1 MGFGRWARLLSF
13 HQIEFESP
21 VEIGVILS
29 FSALWSGFCSMD
41 IMRQIPFSR
50 KVSTAIFLVIGMA
63 GLVHAQSIDQQV
75 IGSSG
80 REVKQGS
87 IQLSFTVGEVAVADA
102 NSDTLYLTQGYQQ
115 AFLDESSP
123 IRVDDLLFDLVVFP
137 NPFSDVVTL
146 RSAGQTPAEPIR
158 LTWTDISGR
167 VMLEQVVQ
175 LLSGT
180 DHQLDLRSLPAGSYQ
195 VTMSTSGQP
204 YLATFQLIH
213 IQH

>member
-1 MGFGRWARLLSF
+1 MAILLSL
-13 HQIEFESP
+13 
-21 VEIGVILS
+21 GV
-29 FSALWSGFCSMD
+29 
-41 IMRQIPFSR
+41 
-50 KVSTAIFLVIGMA
+50 A

-75 IGSSG
+75 IASSG

-87 IQLSFTVGEVAVADA
+87 IQLTFTVGEVAVAD
-102 NSDTLYLTQGYQQ
+102 SKTDTLYLTQGYQQ
-115 AFLDESSP
+115 AFLHESSP
-123 IRVDDLLFDLVVFP
+123 IRVNDLIFDLVVFP

-146 RSAGQTPAEPIR
+146 RSSGPTPAEPIR

-180 DHQLDLRSLPAGSYQ
+180 DQQLDLRSLPAGSYQ
-195 VTMSTSGQP
+195 VTMSTKGQP

-213 IQH
+213 IQP

>member
-1 MGFGRWARLLSF
+1 
-13 HQIEFESP
+13 
-21 VEIGVILS
+21 
-29 FSALWSGFCSMD
+29 
-41 IMRQIPFSR
+41 MRQCPCFR
-50 KVSTAIFLVIGMA
+50 KVNLAILLVFGMV

-87 IQLSFTVGEVAVADA
+87 IQLSFTVGEVAVADSKA
-102 NSDTLYLTQGYQQ
+102 DTLYLTQGYQQ

-123 IRVDDLLFDLVVFP
+123 IRVNDLLFDLLVFP

-146 RSAGQTPAEPIR
+146 RSSGQVPSEPIR

-167 VMLEQVVQ
+167 VMREQVVQ

-180 DHQLDLRSLPAGSYQ
+180 DHQLDLQSLPAGAYQ
-195 VTMSTSGQP
+195 VTLSTSGQP

-213 IQH
+213 IQP